1 MRRLTV
7 LIADDHAIVRE
18 GIISLLKDH
27 NFDVVGTVGDGAALL
42 EAAVRLQPDL
52 IVTDISM
59 PGMSGLEALTRLTAQ
74 NLPSKII
81 LLTMHDDPEL
91 ATRAVKAGAS
101 GFVLKEGAAEELTT
115 AIDQVIRGRLYLTP
129 AVTRQ
134 VLERMADP
142 KEDEGPQLS
151 PRQLEVLRLLV
162 LGRRTKEI
170 AAALDLSPRTVETHK
185 YQVMDTLGVSSTAEL
200 VRYAIEHKLLES

>member
-142 KEDEGPQLS
+142 KEDAGPHLS

>member
-27 NFDVVGTVGDGAALL
+27 NFDVVGTVADGAALL
-42 EAAVRLQPDL
+42 EAAKRLQPDL

-59 PGMSGLEALTRLTAQ
+59 PGMSGLEALAKLTAQ

-91 ATRAVKAGAS
+91 ATRAVRAGAS
-101 GFVLKEGAAEELTT
+101 GFVLKEGAAEELTM

-134 VLERMADP
+134 VLERMAEP
-142 KEDEGPQLS
+142 E
-151 PRQLEVLRLLV
+151 
-162 LGRRTKEI
+162 
-170 AAALDLSPRTVETHK
+170 
-185 YQVMDTLGVSSTAEL
+185 
-200 VRYAIEHKLLES
+200 

>member
-42 EAAVRLQPDL
+42 EAAQRLRPDL

-59 PGMSGLEALTRLTAQ
+59 PGMSGLEALTRLTAE

-91 ATRAVKAGAS
+91 ATRAVRAGAS

-142 KEDEGPQLS
+142 EERTGPQLS

-200 VRYAIEHKLLES
+200 VRYAIEHKLLEN

>member
-27 NFDVVGTVGDGAALL
+27 DFDVVGTVGDGLALL
-42 EAAVRLQPDL
+42 EAAERLRPDL

-59 PGMSGLEALTRLTAQ
+59 PGMSGLEALTKLTAAS
-74 NLPSKII
+74 LPSKII

-134 VLERMADP
+134 VLERMS
-142 KEDEGPQLS
+142 ETDERTPPQLS

-185 YQVMDTLGVSSTAEL
+185 YQVMDTLGVKSTAEL
-200 VRYAIEHKLLES
+200 VRYALEHKLLEA